1 MSRATIRVVAC
12 AVVAVATILASTPA
26 TAGIGQTLPS
36 TATVEGRALLSPAAA
51 VPGLRPLIA
60 PVVRSHSAPAA
71 ASVAAAP
78 GRQTIPRHLLV
89 EIPRDMP
96 ITARPGGGT
105 VVGRMPDGSR
115 FYDVP
120 VVAWVMEVS
129 PGGRFGRVPVPYGDR
144 DATGWIDLRGLDRST
159 TRVTVRAD
167 LSDHRIVVERAGQ
180 VVARIV
186 AATGAPGSPTP
197 PGRYFVTDRI
207 PFQAGSVL
215 GSFAFGISGI
225 QPNLPAGWN
234 GGDQLAIHGTNAPG
248 TIGTSASAGC
258 LRVSEAALARLK
270 PLLRPGTPVIITP

>member
-1 MSRATIRVVAC
+1 MLNTMPARPRLPRAATGLALCVL
-12 AVVAVATILASTPA
+12 VAVATILASVPA
-26 TAGIGQTLPS
+26 AAERGQ
-36 TATVEGRALLSPAAA
+36 VLSSSAAA
-51 VPGLRPLIA
+51 VPDLRPLIT
-60 PVVRSHSAPAA
+60 PDDRSHSAPAA
-71 ASVAAAP
+71 AAVASAP
-78 GRQTIPRHLLV
+78 ARPRVPGHLLV
-89 EIPRDMP
+89 EIPRDMS
-96 ITARPGGGT
+96 ITARPGGGA

-129 PGGRFGRVPVPYGDR
+129 PNGRFGRVPVPYGGR
-144 DATGWIDLRGLDRST
+144 DVTGWIDLRGLDRST

-167 LSDHRIVVERAGQ
+167 LSDHRIVVERAGR

-207 PFQAGSVL
+207 PFHVGSVL

-234 GGDQLAIHGTNAPG
+234 GGDQLAIHGTNSPG

-270 PLLRPGTPVIITP
+270 PLLRLGTPVIITP